1 MILRDMSRGR
11 DPNRTLVES
20 ILVPEL
26 ITALR
31 DWEINAGG
39 GVLIGGIA
47 LSFYVPPRATQDL
60 DFLFLSDSVLPKS
73 VEGFTRTR
81 DHAFQHNLT
90 RVEIEL
96 VTPELVG
103 NLPVDLA
110 KHIILTAIPHEG
122 IHIASPSGLVAAKL
136 GRLSMQDRADIIA
149 LIKTA
154 RVDLTEF
161 PLDQKKMLAYQE
173 LVELAK
179 HDQHPK

>member
-60 DFLFLSDSVLPKS
+60 DFLFLSDSVLPLS
-73 VEGFTRTR
+73 
-81 DHAFQHNLT
+81 L
-90 RVEIEL
+90 
-96 VTPELVG
+96 
-103 NLPVDLA
+103 
-110 KHIILTAIPHEG
+110 
-122 IHIASPSGLVAAKL
+122 IHI
-136 GRLSMQDRADIIA
+136 
-149 LIKTA
+149 
-154 RVDLTEF
+154 
-161 PLDQKKMLAYQE
+161 
-173 LVELAK
+173 
-179 HDQHPK
+179 